1 MFVLKPKSGA
11 VAAGVACLAA
21 ASWAVGGAARAGTGA
36 APAPLDPITV
46 VPALAAPSGPS
57 DIPSAAERRML
68 PTIDASARA
77 VTTESGRG
85 WVVARGDRIC
95 FAAPDAGGAGM
106 GSSCDPV
113 STVAQRGIPSLSMT
127 YGSTKIGV
135 SWLLAKGMTVSVE
148 GRDGVRR
155 QLRDDGVVARGVVDN
170 PAAFVIKDASG
181 ATSRMSVPVPVTDSD
196 VQVKPE

>member
-1 MFVLKPKSGA
+1 
-11 VAAGVACLAA
+11 
-21 ASWAVGGAARAGTGA
+21 
-36 APAPLDPITV
+36 
-46 VPALAAPSGPS
+46 
-57 DIPSAAERRML
+57 
-68 PTIDASARA
+68 
-77 VTTESGRG
+77 
-85 WVVARGDRIC
+85 
-95 FAAPDAGGAGM
+95 
-106 GSSCDPV
+106 
-113 STVAQRGIPSLSMT
+113 MT